1 MPGSSILPVSIHN
14 NKLYFLFGK
23 ENSLEDSAPG
33 FSDFGGGIEKGE
45 KPFETAVREGSEE
58 LTGFL
63 GTSTEIRRHIQKSGG
78 TFAFTHTNSKNSLQN
93 YTVHIA
99 HYPYDPVL
107 PTYYNNNH
115 HFLWDRMN
123 RRFLKSTKLFE
134 KIEIEWF
141 CEDELKKRMP
151 EYRPFYREV
160 VETLLQKLPQIR
172 EFIGKTENKI
182 PDTMKLAFV
191 DSGISKKSKRNRSK
205 KSKSGKSRKL
215 KRGGRTL
222 KMRGG

>member
-1 MPGSSILPVSIHN
+1 MPGSSILPVAIHN

-33 FSDFGGGIEKGE
+33 FSDFGGGIESGE
-45 KPFETAVREGSEE
+45 TAFETAVREGSEE

-63 GTSTEIRRHIQKSGG
+63 GTPKDIRRHIKKSGG
-78 TFAFTHTNSKNSLQN
+78 TFAFTHTNSKDSKLN
-93 YTVHIA
+93 YTVHIVK
-99 HYPYDPVL
+99 YPYDPIM

-141 CEDELKKRMP
+141 CEDELKKRMR

-160 VETLLQKLPQIR
+160 VDTLLQKLHQIR
-172 EFIGKTENKI
+172 EF
-182 PDTMKLAFV
+182 V
-191 DSGISKKSKRNRSK
+191 KKSRWSNKTV
-205 KSKSGKSRKL
+205 KSRNNFN
-215 KRGGRTL
+215 RTRKSMNKMR

>member
-1 MPGSSILPVSIHN
+1 MPGSSILPVAIHN

-33 FSDFGGGIEKGE
+33 FSDFGGGIESGE
-45 KPFETAVREGSEE
+45 TPFETAVREGSEE

-63 GTSTEIRRHIQKSGG
+63 GTPADIRRHIKKTGG
-78 TFAFTHTNSKNSLQN
+78 TFAFTHTKSKDSKLN
-93 YTVHIA
+93 YTVHIVN
-99 HYPYDPVL
+99 YPYDPIM

-141 CEDELKKRMP
+141 CEDELKKRMR

-160 VETLLQKLPQIR
+160 VETLLQKLHQIR
-172 EFIGKTENKI
+172 EFVNKC
-182 PDTMKLAFV
+182 
-191 DSGISKKSKRNRSK
+191 SKNKSAKSANTRKSKQRRRRSVDVGK
-205 KSKSGKSRKL
+205 FYRTRKSRNDTVK
-215 KRGGRTL
+215 

>member
-1 MPGSSILPVSIHN
+1 MPGSSILPVALHN

-45 KPFETAVREGSEE
+45 TPFETAIREGSEE

-63 GTSTEIRRHIQKSGG
+63 GTPSKIKSHIENNGG
-78 TFAFTHTNSKNSLQN
+78 AYAFTHTNSKNSAQN
-93 YTVHIA
+93 YTVHIVK
-99 HYPYDPVL
+99 YEYDPAL

-123 RRFLKSTKLFE
+123 RKFLKTTKLFE

-141 CEDELKKRMP
+141 CEDELKSRMS

-160 VETLLQKLPQIR
+160 VGALLQKMRQIR
-172 EFIGKTENKI
+172 HFIKRGKN
-182 PDTMKLAFV
+182 
-191 DSGISKKSKRNRSK
+191 
-205 KSKSGKSRKL
+205 GKSRRKS
-215 KRGGRTL
+215 KMPRVKKTPKSR

>member
-1 MPGSSILPVSIHN
+1 MPGSSILPVALHN

-23 ENSLEDSAPG
+23 ENSLEQSAPG

-45 KPFETAVREGSEE
+45 KPFETAVREGGEE

-63 GTSTEIRRHIQKSGG
+63 GSSAQILRHIKKTGG
-78 TFAFTHTNSKNSLQN
+78 AYAFTHTNAKNSAQN
-93 YTVHIA
+93 YTVHIVK
-99 HYPYDPVL
+99 YPYDPNL

-115 HFLWDRMN
+115 RFLWNKMN
-123 RRFLKSTKLFE
+123 RKLLGSTKLFE

-141 CEDELKKRMP
+141 CEDELKTRMS

-160 VETLLQKLPQIR
+160 VETLLQKLNQIR
-172 EFIGKTENKI
+172 QFVKSTRKSEKTRKMKNK
-182 PDTMKLAFV
+182 F
-191 DSGISKKSKRNRSK
+191 N
-205 KSKSGKSRKL
+205 KSRKH
-215 KRGGRTL
+215 RP

>member
-1 MPGSSILPVSIHN
+1 MPGSSILPVAIHN

-45 KPFETAVREGSEE
+45 SAFETAIREGSEE

-63 GTSTEIRRHIQKSGG
+63 GTPSQLKRHINKTGG
-78 TFAFTHTNSKNSLQN
+78 TYAFTHTNTTNSAKQ
-93 YTVHIA
+93 YTVHIINYA
-99 HYPYDPVL
+99 YDQILPV
-107 PTYYNNNH
+107 YYNNNH
-115 HFLWDRMN
+115 RFLWDRMN
-123 RRFLKSTKLFE
+123 RKFLKSTKLFE

-141 CEDELKKRMP
+141 CEDELRKRMR

-160 VETLLQKLPQIR
+160 VGTLLQKLPEIR
-172 EFIGKTENKI
+172 AFITPLHIENAKCKKYPAKT
-182 PDTMKLAFV
+182 V
-191 DSGISKKSKRNRSK
+191 SKNRK
-205 KSKSGKSRKL
+205 QNRTRKYSGKKQI
-215 KRGGRTL
+215 

>member
-1 MPGSSILPVSIHN
+1 MPGSSILPVAIHN

-33 FSDFGGGIEKGE
+33 FSDFGGGIEKNE
-45 KPFETAVREGSEE
+45 TPFETAIREGSEE

-63 GTSTEIRRHIQKSGG
+63 GTPTDIKKHIEKTGG
-78 TFAFTHTNSKNSLQN
+78 TYAFTHTNAKNSAQN
-93 YTVHIA
+93 YTVHIVK
-99 HYPYDPVL
+99 YEYDPIL
-107 PTYYNNNH
+107 PIYYNNNH

-123 RRFLKSTKLFE
+123 RKFLKSTKLFE

-141 CEDELKKRMP
+141 SEDELKSRMS

-160 VETLLQKLPQIR
+160 VGTLLQKMKEIR
-172 EFIGKTENKI
+172 KFITKKTRVSK
-182 PDTMKLAFV
+182 T
-191 DSGISKKSKRNRSK
+191 ISKHSKAR
-205 KSKSGKSRKL
+205 
-215 KRGGRTL
+215 RTVK